1 MDRNPEQWR
10 IQAMKHSKNERR
22 QREQETERMR
32 QIESAWFASL
42 PRDVAAS
49 FALQGQ
55 AARTR
60 APQPRPADMAPGTA
74 PNPPR
79 PGREP
84 RPPKEPQ
91 RSSRRF
97 G

>member
-1 MDRNPEQWR
+1 
-10 IQAMKHSKNERR
+10 MKHSKNERR

-49 FALQGQ
+49 FAVQVE

-74 PNPPR
+74 PTPPR

>member
-1 MDRNPEQWR
+1 
-10 IQAMKHSKNERR
+10 MKHSKNERR

-49 FALQGQ
+49 FAVQVD

-60 APQPRPADMAPGTA
+60 APQPRPADVRAG
-74 PNPPR
+74 
-79 PGREP
+79 
-84 RPPKEPQ
+84 
-91 RSSRRF
+91 
-97 G
+97 

>member
-1 MDRNPEQWR
+1 
-10 IQAMKHSKNERR
+10 MKHSKNERR

-32 QIESAWFASL
+32 QIEAAWFASL

-49 FALQGQ
+49 FAVQVE

-60 APQPRPADMAPGTA
+60 GPQPRPADMAPGTA

-84 RPPKEPQ
+84 RPPKEAK
-91 RSSRRF
+91 RTSRR
-97 G
+97 GG